1 MLSVSRRSPC
11 ASCRR
16 CHHVLLDT
24 GSRSTQHVWV
34 RNCLPVNRSIAA
46 AEPRASLARLLTSR
60 SSAVL
65 RSSLSRPSSRLSFAS
80 YGTTT
85 STGRPLPDV
94 PDTNRRTLAYVLLAV
109 VLAGSIVAAFNH
121 RKLNASIVQSSYV
134 RLRSPFHPSARFFS
148 LTHLKSSPSG
158 RIPSLSRRSATT
170 SDSETAGLGSAGRS
184 IRIAATS
191 TLHMLSEAQV
201 RLPPSDDR
209 QAAPLTLCFSPA
221 ADATVH
227 FRCIRPTRQSREWQ
241 IVDWS
246 LTTSDG
252 KVIPLSET
260 NAPETV

>member
-46 AEPRASLARLLTSR
+46 AEPRVSLARVLTSR
-60 SSAVL
+60 SSALL
-65 RSSLSRPSSRLSFAS
+65 RSSLPRPSSRSSFAS

-94 PDTNRRTLAYVLLAV
+94 PDTSRRTLAYAILAV

-134 RLRSPFHPSARFFS
+134 RQRSPFHSPAWSSSLS
-148 LTHLKSSPSG
+148 LTHLISSPSG
-158 RIPSLSRRSATT
+158 RIPSLSRLSATT
-170 SDSETAGLGSAGRS
+170 SDSVTAGLGSAVRS

-201 RLPPSDDR
+201 RLPPSDD
-209 QAAPLTLCFSPA
+209 P
-221 ADATVH
+221 H
-227 FRCIRPTRQSREWQ
+227 RPHR
-241 IVDWS
+241 
-246 LTTSDG
+246 
-252 KVIPLSET
+252 
-260 NAPETV
+260 